1 MTYHALGTEKED
13 SDTILPTA
21 VPMASGGSFA
31 NMSVCDLQRRLVTAG
46 KRVTLDGKYGPNTET
61 ALKSFIDDT
70 VPLETIRR
78 VVERPSLSHVLP
90 PLGTRGDYATSAD
103 KTHVTIPAN
112 YHSWIMLKAPSSR
125 QCTGGGSATPRPPT
139 PGGGGMTPQPGVEI
153 DEGNSTG
160 ATKAGPPWALLGG
173 LVAVAAA
180 AGGGYY
186 WWRKRKYPGT

>member
-78 VVERPSLSHVLP
+78 VVERPHVLP

-139 PGGGGMTPQPGVEI
+139 PGGGTTPQPGGEI

-180 AGGGYY
+180 VGGGYY